1 MEKESLDSKV
11 GKYNLPSNEKRD
23 AQLFEYKK
31 LLNEAKRFDVDYE
44 VMIIY
49 MNSINIY
56 NSDKIKSNLGG
67 KSIKINESEAVE
79 FALNEVKKSL
89 PDLIRKKQESKYT
102 ISSEEVWKRE
112 LELCRISEDS
122 RKKQL
127 EFPLNLPS
135 SFRLQHLI

>member
-1 MEKESLDSKV
+1 MEKDSLDSKV
-11 GKYNLPSNEKRD
+11 KRYSLPVNEKRD
-23 AQLFEYKK
+23 NLMVEYKA
-31 LLNEAKRFDVDYE
+31 LLNRAKAVGVDYE
-44 VMIIY
+44 VMGVY
-49 MNSINIY
+49 MDSINKY
-56 NSDKIKSNLGG
+56 RSNKNVGLVKID
-67 KSIKINESEAVE
+67 ESESVE

-135 SFRLQHLI
+135 SFRLEHLI